1 MNKYILAV
9 ILFLQAIILS
19 LCLAGFT
26 LLKGAIIQNSSEVIS
41 AKETSD
47 VSSSTDLPLVNEENK
62 ESRLRG
68 EVLFKSNCTTCHGI
82 SRQQIGPKLQEICD
96 KYPEEADK
104 QWLYNWIRNSPKMIF
119 VDKDPRAIEL
129 WESNKKIAMNPFPN
143 FTDQDLQDIL
153 EYIQPGCFDN

>member
-1 MNKYILAV
+1 MNKYTLPV
-9 ILFLQAIILS
+9 IFLLQAIILS

-26 LLKGAIIQNSSEVIS
+26 LLKGAI
-41 AKETSD
+41 
-47 VSSSTDLPLVNEENK
+47 LPKVNEPVVVCGTRDLNPSMNLGSFSKEER
-62 ESRLRG
+62 ESRSRG
-68 EVLFKSNCTTCHGI
+68 EVLFQSNCTTCHSI
-82 SRQQIGPKLQEICD
+82 SRKQIGPALRELCN

-119 VDKDPRAIEL
+119 VDKDPRAIAL
-129 WESNKKIAMNPFPN
+129 WETYNKVAMNPFLS